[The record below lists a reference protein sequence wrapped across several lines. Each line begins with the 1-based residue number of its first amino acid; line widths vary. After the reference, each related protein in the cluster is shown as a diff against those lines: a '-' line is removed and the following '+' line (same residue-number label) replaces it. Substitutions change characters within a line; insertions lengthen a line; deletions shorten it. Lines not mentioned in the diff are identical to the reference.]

1 MPISA
6 KIIADSYSNNGQRL
20 TTFELEYPRFIHS
33 EFMTHRVFSRN
44 AASSRAIPLN
54 TMIKLVWNN
63 PAEPVHWGKNQ
74 SGMQA
79 KEELTGDAL
88 YWTKKLWKWSGR
100 VMCGFAWL
108 FGKTNVHK
116 QIANRILEPWSHIK
130 VVVSATEWDNFFSLR
145 NHPDAQPEIH
155 ELARQMWDLYSS
167 NKPKLLKEGEW
178 HLPYIETRW
187 MSGFKYDPLEEVWSP
202 YYYCGSEWIQSLDEA
217 IKLSASLCAQVSYR
231 KADESIKKALLIY
244 DRLVESKPVHASPFE
259 HQATPAKSNIVISGN
274 FRGWIQFRQ
283 SIPGNV
289 CKKYEPYNN

>member
-1 MPISA
+1 MISA

-54 TMIKLVWNN
+54 TMIKLVWSN

-79 KEELTGDAL
+79 KEELKGASL
-88 YWTKKLWKWSGR
+88 FWTKKIWKWSGR
-100 VMCGFAWL
+100 VVCGFAWL
-108 FGKTNVHK
+108 LGKTKVHK

-155 ELARQMWDLYSS
+155 RLAKLMWTLYST
-167 NKPKLLKEGEW
+167 NTPKLLREGEW
-178 HLPYIETRW
+178 HLPYLDGYEV
-187 MSGFKYDPLEEVWSP
+187 FPDEDFCPFEENHICLS
-202 YYYCGSEWIQSLDEA
+202 DA

-231 KADESIKKALLIY
+231 KADESIEKALLIY

-283 SIPGNV
+283 SIAGNV
-289 CKKYEPYNN
+289 CKKYVA